1 VPEQSIHELQGGSMR
16 YLITWLIN
24 TVALFGVTFVMKSVL
39 VDSFTT
45 ALIAALILG
54 LVNTLIRPVL
64 VLLTLPVTLLT
75 LGFFILVI
83 NGLLFWAV
91 SGLVGG
97 FQVAGF
103 WSAIGGALVYSII
116 SWALSALI
124 LKK

>member
-1 VPEQSIHELQGGSMR
+1 MR
-16 YLITWLIN
+16 LLIAWLIN
-24 TVALFGVTFVMKSVL
+24 TAALFGVTFVMQSIQ
-39 VDSFTT
+39 VDTFTT

-54 LVNTLIRPVL
+54 LINTLIRPML

-75 LGFFILVI
+75 LGLFILVI

-91 SGLVGG
+91 SGLVDG
-97 FQVAGF
+97 FQVGGF
-103 WSAIGGALVYSII
+103 WSAVGGALIYSII